1 MNIIKPQKLKLKEL
15 EVSNIKEIQEN
26 EQKEYLKFENDECS
40 GIQLYENEFEHCT
53 FSNIKSL
60 VVTFQKID
68 YIILHLMKPMQVTLT
83 YQWQV

>member
-26 EQKEYLKFENDECS
+26 EQKEYLKFENEECS

-53 FSNIKSL
+53 FSNINMQEATIEIA
-60 VVTFQKID
+60 TFRD
-68 YIILHLMKPMQVTLT
+68 IIFEKCNF
-83 YQWQV
+83 